1 MGFFQLFKK
10 IHVKLL
16 YNDPYF
22 NPFFTPIF
30 HVIKTKTES
39 YMFFDLAD
47 DYYRYLD
54 LLKLVKK
61 THFFK

>member
-10 IHVKLL
+10 IHVKLP

-30 HVIKTKTES
+30 HVINTKTES

-54 LLKLVKK
+54 LL
-61 THFFK
+61 